1 MAVNV
6 PDDVRNKI
14 QMNSREYRSPLK
26 DTTNFVLDAKVS

>member
-1 MAVNV
+1 MSVNV

-26 DTTNFVLDAKVS
+26 DTTNFVFDAKVS